1 MNTAQNIPFKAV
13 DLSSEDRQL
22 AYMRSLGAQNLDP
35 PLLHSSHLKLIRSGH
50 VVPYDPILALQTS
63 LVVNCDAYGNTDP
76 MAWLPT
82 VQHEEE
88 DPVEARAR
96 IVAAQAEVMAQAL
109 SITET
114 HKQPYVDY
122 SPRPMELPHGA
133 VMSTEVAPAP
143 VPMGVVAPAPVPA
156 VMASTAVPGED
167 MRAVQEGMNQIMDNI
182 MRSLGAE

>member
-1 MNTAQNIPFKAV
+1 MNTVQNIPFATA

-22 AYMRSLGAQNLDP
+22 AYMRSLGAKNLDP
-35 PLLHSSHLKLIRSGH
+35 PLLPSSHLKLIKSGH
-50 VVPYDPILALQTS
+50 VVPYDPILAIQTS

-82 VQHEEE
+82 VRNVEE

-109 SITET
+109 SITAT
-114 HKQPYVDY
+114 HKQPHVDY

-143 VPMGVVAPAPVPA
+143 VQPSVTAPVPA
-156 VMASTAVPGED
+156 VVAPAAMAGET
-167 MRAVQEGMNQIMDNI
+167 MRAVQEGMNRIMDNI
-182 MRSLGAE
+182 MGSLGVA